1 VTVCGHYDS
10 SQFLEVCSM
19 SAKSLLSLLV
29 LAVSPVLS
37 AHAACEV
44 SALIGS
50 ARVGERALKVGSS
63 VKPGDEVQTGA
74 DSRLRLKCQDG
85 SSLVMAAG
93 SRLRIDSFEM
103 NGGQRAEARFQLSLG
118 LIGQK
123 VAGGGG
129 WSVRTP
135 SAVTAVRGTEFTVE
149 VAGDQATAVL
159 MQSGKVDVRP
169 ATAQSRSLVAVLPLV
184 ALAGAV
190 GTECRDGKCSVAA
203 PWSEARIKATLDR
216 LSGV

>member
-1 VTVCGHYDS
+1 
-10 SQFLEVCSM
+10 M
-19 SAKSLLSLLV
+19 
-29 LAVSPVLS
+29 
-37 AHAACEV
+37 
-44 SALIGS
+44 
-50 ARVGERALKVGSS
+50 
-63 VKPGDEVQTGA
+63 
-74 DSRLRLKCQDG
+74 
-85 SSLVMAAG
+85 
-93 SRLRIDSFEM
+93 
-103 NGGQRAEARFQLSLG
+103 
-118 LIGQK
+118 
-123 VAGGGG
+123 AGGGG

-159 MQSGKVDVRP
+159 MQSGQVDVRP